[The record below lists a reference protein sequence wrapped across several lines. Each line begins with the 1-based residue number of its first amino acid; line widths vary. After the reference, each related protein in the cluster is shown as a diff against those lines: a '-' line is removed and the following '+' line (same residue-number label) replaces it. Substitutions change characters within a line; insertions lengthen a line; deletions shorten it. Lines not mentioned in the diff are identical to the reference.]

1 MDNPFL
7 LILLL
12 PVVSVAACLMDSEV
26 RHHPRQILLRVL
38 RWDMAFLLL
47 AGIEYWLIFD

>member
-1 MDNPFL
+1 MANPFW

-12 PVVSVAACLMDSEV
+12 PFISVMACLMDSDV

-38 RWDMAFLLL
+38 RWDLAFLVA
-47 AGIEYWLIFD
+47 AGIEYFLIFD